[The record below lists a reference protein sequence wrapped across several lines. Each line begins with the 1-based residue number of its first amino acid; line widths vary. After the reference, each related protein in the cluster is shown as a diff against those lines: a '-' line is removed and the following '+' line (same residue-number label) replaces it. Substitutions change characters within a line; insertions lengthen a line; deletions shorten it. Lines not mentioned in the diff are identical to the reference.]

1 MSQPCKNKLFFN
13 HRNPHVTE
21 TGTPVFGL
29 ILLISTD
36 PAMRPFTCVPLLVFL
51 SLLSLSTGKKA
62 EKGFRI
68 CAFNVEKFDKGKA
81 ANSITLHFLTRI
93 VARCHVTLLQDVVDP
108 DGEVI
113 KTLLSSLNRDDGV
126 MFNSTSSDMLGKSA
140 DDMQQYVFIWRHNAA
155 NLTKIHQYKRK
166 DSFVRPPFVAQFQ
179 SNKTLIGDFILI
191 PLHSEPSQA
200 IQEVDSLYDVFEE
213 VSSMWNNTNVMFLG
227 DFHASCGY
235 VTRSDRKNIRLYTNS
250 SFSWLIG
257 ELEDTTVTDSTN
269 CAYDRIV
276 VHGQTFLKAIEP
288 YSGKVFNFGKEF
300 KYTKT
305 KVLELSKHF
314 PVEVRLKAS
323 GLLHQATPL
332 TIILCVS
339 VVARFLLPV
348 L

>member
-1 MSQPCKNKLFFN
+1 
-13 HRNPHVTE
+13 
-21 TGTPVFGL
+21 
-29 ILLISTD
+29 
-36 PAMRPFTCVPLLVFL
+36 MRPFTCVPLLLLL

-68 CAFNVEKFDKGKA
+68 CAFNVEKFDKEKA

-93 VARCHVTLLQDVVDP
+93 VARCHVTLLQHVVDP

-113 KTLLSSLNRDDGV
+113 KTLLSSLNSLESERYDGTV
-126 MFNSTSSDMLGKSA
+126 FNSTSSDMLGKSP

-155 NLTKIHQYKRK
+155 NLTKKHQYQRK
-166 DSFVRPPFVAQFQ
+166 DSFVRPPFVVQFQ
-179 SNKTLIGDFILI
+179 SNKTFIGDFILI
-191 PLHSEPSQA
+191 PLHSEPLQA

-300 KYTKT
+300 KYSKT
-305 KVLELSKHF
+305 KVLELSQHF

-323 GLLHQATPL
+323 GPLHQATPL

-339 VVARFLLPV
+339 VVARFLLLVP
-348 L
+348 